1 MPATLLFAALL
12 AQSLAGDPADPRQLD
27 RIRTAASQPPA
38 ISIPAEPDETG
49 KPVFRVK
56 VEAWAFTYKAWED
69 PPAKGT
75 VPSYVRPS
83 MPLSHYE
90 FLKMV
95 TPEAF
100 RASTLYGPMIGISFD
115 PGAVKKFFADWLHA
129 AAERSAR
136 EEVRRDFEAY
146 LRARADADK

>member
-1 MPATLLFAALL
+1 MAGPLVVAALL
-12 AQSLAGDPADPRQLD
+12 AQSLPSAASGPQQLD
-27 RIRTAASQPPA
+27 RLRQAIVQQPA

-49 KPVFRVK
+49 KPVFRVRI
-56 VEAWAFTYKAWED
+56 EAWTFHYKAWED
-69 PPAKGT
+69 PPRKGT

-100 RASTLYGPMIGISFD
+100 RASTLYHPMLSVTFD
-115 PGAVKKFFADWLHA
+115 PVVVKKFITDWRRQV
-129 AAERSAR
+129 AERNAR
-136 EEVRRDFEAY
+136 EEVRRDLEAY
-146 LRARADADK
+146 LRARADAAR